1 MADLL
6 ITGAST
12 GIGEATALHL
22 DGLGH
27 RVFAGVRKDA
37 DGEKLVVAARSGRL
51 VPVILDVTD
60 DEQIADAVG
69 QVTEATSGRLDG
81 VVNNAG
87 IAMGGPLEFMP
98 LDDFRMQMDVNVTGL
113 LAVTQATMPLVRK
126 GHGRVVLVGSI
137 SGRLA
142 VPMTGAY
149 SASKFAVEALADTLR
164 MELSA
169 WDLPVSLVQPGAIK
183 TPIWDKGREQADQMR
198 EKYSDEV
205 LELYDD
211 GVESVTKGIEQ
222 QRDNGIPPLEVARA
236 IEHALFAERPRS
248 RYKVGTD
255 AKAGAVLARVLPDR
269 AKDVIVGK
277 YLRP

>member
-222 QRDNGIPPLEVARA
+222 QRDNGIPPLEVAKA